1 MVLGSHWGFEIYA
14 FFSLFVF
21 FLVCGSTQNHGCISQ
36 GVCSYCFFQLEPGKK
51 WLPIIFLFYKD
62 KYWDSLLEVE
72 KQEKIRS

>member
-14 FFSLFVF
+14 FFLSLFSFWYVGARRTTAV
-21 FLVCGSTQNHGCISQ
+21 LVR
-36 GVCSYCFFQLEPGKK
+36 VCAPTVFFQLEPGKK